1 MLWNRREQATLDDI
15 VELLAGLGR
24 VLMGISARLDDI
36 IDLLEDR
43 T

>member
-36 IDLLEDR
+36 IDPLEDR

>member
-1 MLWNRREQATLDDI
+1 MPWNRREQATLDDI